1 MMQDLNHALKGGY
14 KMELEDKNVE
24 AEVIEAANEEETTS
38 EVIEDS
44 AVEETPVEETSEAI
58 DVADEEIE
66 EENKEEETIEESEE
80 IEEENAEENEEIE
93 ETSEEVEKEN
103 VEDYSLLKE
112 EFDKLKADYTAMET
126 KYQELVTFKEAVE
139 NEKKDALINSFYML
153 SDEDKKDVVENK
165 SKYSY
170 DEIKAKLAII
180 CFDKK
185 VNFDLEN
192 TSENEENIDKEEKVV
207 TYSLDSNNTEV
218 LPAWLSAVKRTRDSK
233 EN

>member
-1 MMQDLNHALKGGY
+1 
-14 KMELEDKNVE
+14 MELEDKNVE
-24 AEVIEAANEEETTS
+24 AEVIEATNEEETTS
-38 EVIEDS
+38 EVIEET
-44 AVEETPVEETSEAI
+44 VVEEETPTEETSETI
-58 DVADEEIE
+58 DAPQEEIE
-66 EENKEEETIEESEE
+66 EENKEEEAIEEKEE
-80 IEEENAEENEEIE
+80 ESTEEENNSEETEEN
-93 ETSEEVEKEN
+93 N

-112 EFDKLKADYTAMET
+112 KFDKLTLDYAEMET

-170 DEIKAKLAII
+170 DEIEAKLSVI
-180 CFDKK
+180 CFRKK

-207 TYSLDSNNTEV
+207 TYSLDSNTEV
-218 LPAWLSAVKRTRDSK
+218 LPAWVSAVKRTRDNK
-233 EN
+233 EI